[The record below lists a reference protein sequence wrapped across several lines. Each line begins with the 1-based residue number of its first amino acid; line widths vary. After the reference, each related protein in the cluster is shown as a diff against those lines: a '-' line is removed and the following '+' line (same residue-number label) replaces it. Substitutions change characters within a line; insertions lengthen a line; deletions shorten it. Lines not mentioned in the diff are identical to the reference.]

1 MWLVLGHQETFS
13 GLRGNFHSA
22 IRLEKTD
29 RGDAV
34 SGTPGLK
41 EVLGVLGPPSLE
53 SSSGMPNV
61 AKKERRWHTVP
72 KVELSIHLA

>member
-34 SGTPGLK
+34 SDTPGLK

-61 AKKERRWHTVP
+61 AKKEHRWRTVP